1 MKFYLKGQVKI
12 YPTEDL
18 EKVKTAVENIFS
30 SINFRLEDAGDFQV
44 LFFESETMDSLQKMK
59 NILRQD
65 QIRDAVRR
73 FLNER
78 IEENKIRF
86 WLNKQVAFVGH
97 VSVCEIPTES
107 SLGPIEVE
115 IECEDPEKLVDWL
128 SPSSIQ

>member
-1 MKFYLKGQVKI
+1 MKFHLKGQVKI

-65 QIRDAVRR
+65 QIRDSVRK

-78 IEENKIRF
+78 I
-86 WLNKQVAFVGH
+86 
-97 VSVCEIPTES
+97 
-107 SLGPIEVE
+107 
-115 IECEDPEKLVDWL
+115 
-128 SPSSIQ
+128 